1 MAKNAYFPEKKMVV
15 DDSIAPGLK
24 KYRCVLRNYFIDA
37 FNFGI
42 SGDRVEN
49 VSWRIQG
56 VSLPYTTS
64 FVIMHSSTNDVDQDQ
79 PNDIVVAIKKIAKTK
94 KTS

>member
-24 KYRCVLRNYFIDA
+24 KYRGVLRNYFIDA

-79 PNDIVVAIKKIAKTK
+79 PNDIVVAIKKIAKTN

>member
-37 FNFGI
+37 FNLGI

-79 PNDIVVAIKKIAKTK
+79 PNDIVVAIKKIAKMN

>member
-1 MAKNAYFPEKKMVV
+1 MVIN
-15 DDSIAPGLK
+15 DSIAPGLK
-24 KYRCVLRNYFIDA
+24 KYRCVLRNYLIDA
-37 FNFGI
+37 FNLGI
-42 SGDRVEN
+42 SGDCVEN

-64 FVIMHSSTNDVDQDQ
+64 FAIMHSSTNDVDQDQ
-79 PNDIVVAIKKIAKTK
+79 PKDIVVAIKKNSKTN

>member
-15 DDSIAPGLK
+15 DSIAPGLK

-79 PNDIVVAIKKIAKTK
+79 PNDIVVAIKKIAKTN